1 MRNLSEIT
9 FLSKHPH
16 REFQAENV
24 KALSVNNLGKFV
36 TEKLHVAFILSQVR
50 DYWKWWA
57 SHLFRPLINQVRI
70 ALPIHIAW
78 NIAN

>member
-50 DYWKWWA
+50 DY
-57 SHLFRPLINQVRI
+57 
-70 ALPIHIAW
+70 
-78 NIAN
+78 